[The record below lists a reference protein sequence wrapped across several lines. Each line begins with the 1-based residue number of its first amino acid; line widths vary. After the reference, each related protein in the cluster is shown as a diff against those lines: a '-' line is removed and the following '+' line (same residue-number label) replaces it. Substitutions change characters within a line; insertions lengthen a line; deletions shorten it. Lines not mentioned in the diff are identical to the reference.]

1 MMFVLVYQ
9 RKVLLHTGAS
19 ASMQVGNT
27 SDTLVASTNTSKGA
41 GSALIDEDMQP
52 LYSLSTLAPVGP
64 LYAGLPAVMVVM
76 GVPVVVVMGV
86 VVVVAH
92 TPTCLCK
99 SARSDNLEQDLAPFA
114 QQRKQYAMP
123 ELVRTAA
130 GLRVPSSLGEFLFVK
145 GKMHGAPILDDP
157 SSLARQRMD
166 ALITASAEASRQGT
180 PLPDTV
186 FLLNLHEQPR
196 YPPGLATAPSL
207 TNRSPGNAS
216 RLRSPC
222 LAPVLSMFKTWS
234 ARNTSHHA
242 DLLLPAFDHSHTR
255 SMSLNCTR
263 LRLHNLAL
271 SKEGR
276 RWLDVGITA
285 TSHPRLRLNLSRPI
299 HLAEWTLWKY
309 LVHTDSITAS
319 STLATLL
326 GSSSLVLKQRSPY
339 IEYYYRS
346 LQPGRLFHE
355 FAADTSDILKVIEG
369 LEAADRAGDPS
380 LQAMVKASNAFHHRF
395 LTTAAKVMTV
405 LWHSLKGH
413 AAQPMLGPWYA
424 WQGPCASVQLAHWHW
439 QRRAALLPWS
449 HWLCLLVTMH
459 GKPCMDEAG
468 LLLRCNLIKS
478 C

>member
-1 MMFVLVYQ
+1 
-9 RKVLLHTGAS
+9 AS

-41 GSALIDEDMQP
+41 GSALTDEDMQP
-52 LYSLSTLAPVGP
+52 LY
-64 LYAGLPAVMVVM
+64 
-76 GVPVVVVMGV
+76 
-86 VVVVAH
+86 
-92 TPTCLCK
+92 
-99 SARSDNLEQDLAPFA
+99 SDNLEQDLAPFA

-123 ELVRTAA
+123 EIVRTAA
-130 GLRVPSSLGEFLFVK
+130 GLRIPSSLGEFLFVVVIKK

-196 YPPGLATAPSL
+196 CPYRVLHSSLALSSPPNPPPLPPDPPYPTPPPTPPAPSL

-234 ARNTSHHA
+234 ARNTSQHA
-242 DLLLPAFDHSHTR
+242 DLLLPAFDHSHTVMSSTPWQLKTPKGFMRAAIHR

-263 LRLHNLAL
+263 LRLHDLAL

-285 TSHPRLRLNLSRPI
+285 SSNPRLRLNLSQPI

-326 GSSSLVLKQRSPY
+326 SSNSLVLKQRSPY

-380 LQAMVKASNAFHHRF
+380 LQAMIQASNAFHHRF
-395 LTTAAKVMTV
+395 LTTAAKLLYLRQLLRRYNQLLQPNLLRIVLGRLHEGRLRRNDTDHVMTV

-424 WQGPCASVQLAHWHW
+424 WQGVRGS
-439 QRRAALLPWS
+439 RR
-449 HWLCLLVTMH
+449 
-459 GKPCMDEAG
+459 GEAFKFG
-468 LLLRCNLIKS
+468 GS
-478 C
+478 Q